1 MLHFYL
7 GTFLY
12 FKWTAKIEI
21 NQFFVIFVFME
32 VNDKMIDNLAN
43 LARLEFN
50 DQEKTDIKK
59 DLEKMIRFVE
69 KLNELDTTG
78 VAPLLHMSA
87 NLNILRQD
95 EVTGSVK
102 REEGLK
108 NAPDHDSRFLLVP
121 KVISKPDNAENNS
134 DQP

>member
-1 MLHFYL
+1 
-7 GTFLY
+7 
-12 FKWTAKIEI
+12 
-21 NQFFVIFVFME
+21 ME
-32 VNDKMIDNLAN
+32 VNDKLVDNLAN
-43 LARLEFN
+43 LARLHFN

-87 NLNILRQD
+87 NLNILRND
-95 EVTGSVK
+95 EVQGSVS

-108 NAPDHDSRFLLVP
+108 NAPDQDGRFFKVP
-121 KVISKPDNAENNS
+121 KVIARPEDSEINS